1 MVPTLNREPHAVFA
15 CLSTTGVLEQNMNI
29 SCYGRKMLRDEQVCR
44 SNHRESDKTAA
55 LAVRRISAKRTQASF
70 GRARQRLGSV
80 TRPSVEKFPVFF
92 LLGLFC
98 YSRQLR
104 LSACSQNRPAKR
116 ADGFGETNATVTQ
129 IESMQIWP
137 NEPNQIWR
145 RPARWQDEL
154 EPRKRADGNICNCR
168 RVAPQ

>member
-29 SCYGRKMLRDEQVCR
+29 SCYGRKMLRDEQVFR

-92 LLGLFC
+92 LLFTGRVILLLAAVA
-98 YSRQLR
+98 SIR
-104 LSACSQNRPAKR
+104 LLSKPPGEESGRFRRNERDSHANRIHADLAERTQPDLAEASALAGR
-116 ADGFGETNATVTQ
+116 A
-129 IESMQIWP
+129 
-137 NEPNQIWR
+137 
-145 RPARWQDEL
+145 
-154 EPRKRADGNICNCR
+154 
-168 RVAPQ
+168 